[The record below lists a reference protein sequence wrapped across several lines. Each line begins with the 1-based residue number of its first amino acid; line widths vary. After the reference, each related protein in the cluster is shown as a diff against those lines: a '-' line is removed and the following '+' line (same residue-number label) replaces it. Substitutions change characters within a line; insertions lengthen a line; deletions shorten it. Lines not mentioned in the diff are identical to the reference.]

1 MRNILRLPARP
12 GWWWSEGPR
21 RDWRTYRGCWGGSP
35 TPCPPPRPPG
45 VWSPL
50 APDLSSPSLS
60 QVLLNRKLELQQSCS
75 SALCFSGWY
84 RVSHFL
90 AWERFFKKSWIMFRW
105 SLDTWSVHILNIEL
119 KKSLFST
126 EIVISGNLPLWLG
139 HLTCSKLI
147 FYGRIGYFHISK
159 KIFIISGEHYI
170 KKSDF

>member
-1 MRNILRLPARP
+1 MFYKKNIFQFFFSKIFL
-12 GWWWSEGPR
+12 
-21 RDWRTYRGCWGGSP
+21 
-35 TPCPPPRPPG
+35 
-45 VWSPL
+45 WSPL
-50 APDLSSPSLS
+50 WMIFFLWGTKGSFI
-60 QVLLNRKLELQQSCS
+60 RFELQQSCS

-105 SLDTWSVHILNIEL
+105 SLDTSSVHILNIEL

-147 FYGRIGYFHISK
+147 FYGRIGNFHISK
-159 KIFIISGEHYI
+159 IIFIISGEHYI
-170 KKSDF
+170 KNLFF